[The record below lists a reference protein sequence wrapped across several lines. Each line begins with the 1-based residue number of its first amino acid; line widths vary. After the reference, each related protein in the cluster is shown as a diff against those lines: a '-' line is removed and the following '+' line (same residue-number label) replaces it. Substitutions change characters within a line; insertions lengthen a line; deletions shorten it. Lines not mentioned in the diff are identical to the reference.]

1 MYFPEAHILSK
12 VNVKLLE
19 NVVLDAVPTNL
30 SLIPET
36 SMVLSVSM
44 ACSPVIITDDNIK
57 EEVFFVHTQSKGLFI

>member
-12 VNVKLLE
+12 VNVKFLE
-19 NVVLDAVPTNL
+19 NVLDAVPTNL